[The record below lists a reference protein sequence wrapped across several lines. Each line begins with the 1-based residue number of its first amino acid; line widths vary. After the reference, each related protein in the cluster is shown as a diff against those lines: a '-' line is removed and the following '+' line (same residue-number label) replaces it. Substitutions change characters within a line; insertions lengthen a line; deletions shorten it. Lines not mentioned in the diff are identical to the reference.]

1 MATGRDVDY
10 NISPPVTFTTSED
23 QASTEIKSFH
33 GDKLF
38 FFSKQATEPE
48 PGQARQLFEKTQLD
62 GEAGSVPFL
71 MLVIGGCIAGLVL
84 MVALTS
90 IVISIR
96 INFCKKAQDRL
107 LDTKVADLS
116 YRENR
121 VLSLFLKTRK

>member
-1 MATGRDVDY
+1 MVINY
-10 NISPPVTFTTSED
+10 
-23 QASTEIKSFH
+23 
-33 GDKLF
+33 
-38 FFSKQATEPE
+38 FFSQQLTEPE
-48 PGQARQLFEKTQLD
+48 AAQARQLFEDTQLD
-62 GEAGSVPFL
+62 EEGGSVPFL

-84 MVALTS
+84 VVALTS

-121 VLSLFLKTRK
+121 VLSLFLKTRN